1 MLKLSQVEG
10 QPRTPFSYRP
20 AFSPSNCGAFIFKRS
35 NQLTEGKG
43 NYVPLQKLEN
53 TIDQIT
59 EELKTEDLA
68 PPDLGRIYTQL
79 SGWYSFYGQR
89 LKRIQL
95 EKPAK
100 WLAIQSTPEKPLS
113 DKKTEMTWNATGEGR
128 KEMALE
134 WELKRIEK
142 MMSAINKRLYV
153 DNIAARNQY

>member
-1 MLKLSQVEG
+1 MS
-10 QPRTPFSYRP
+10 
-20 AFSPSNCGAFIFKRS
+20 
-35 NQLTEGKG
+35 
-43 NYVPLQKLEN
+43 LQKLEN

-59 EELKTEDLA
+59 EELKNEDLT

-79 SGWYSFYGQR
+79 SGWYSFYAQR

-100 WLAIQSTPEKPLS
+100 WLSIQNTPEKPLS
-113 DKKTEMTWNATGEGR
+113 DKKTEMTWNATDEGK